1 MGGYAKF
8 IVLGTLIIGM
18 TIGMFSSLYSFE
30 DVSQRITAH
39 TTLSAW
45 SLAQLELEYQKLC
58 TELQLYRAGKSSA
71 ENLSLAYD
79 LAWNRMDVFLHG
91 SESAVVRSQF
101 GAEAL
106 IQKTFEMLQQHEA
119 IIEALPSAD
128 APELAAWE
136 HQLLTL
142 LPEIRQL
149 MILNFTGPGA
159 TRGMDAIDATFKHIS
174 WVLAVVSLL
183 SLLMSY
189 LLFRE
194 SRRHWFLSLHDPLT
208 ALTNRSHFLTMLK
221 ERCYQASVKRQTLSL
236 CILDIQRFNEVNDL
250 FGYQNGDDLLQGFG
264 RILRQ
269 RFGKTALIGRT
280 GGSEFAL
287 LIPHH
292 EMTTLLS
299 DVLKELDSFLR
310 EYDPAHR
317 VYLCCGVST
326 YPEQCYSD
334 GELFQFAEQA
344 LSVAKKAS
352 NHYQVFNTRML
363 SDFQRRRELATHL
376 RAELQIADSTKMFMC
391 YQPVHHLQRDDM
403 LGVEA
408 LLRWKHPLFGFVAPP
423 EIIDIAEEHGLGDAL
438 GDWIFQRVMD
448 DLYSLPFW
456 QLEHISVAVN
466 LSQSM
471 FTLNLPIKLN
481 ALLRHS
487 PIAHEQLI
495 LELTETIAL
504 HDFTVSQQILS
515 ALREN
520 KIRIALDDFGTGFS
534 SLAYLKDL
542 SVDKL
547 KIDKSFIQQ
556 IDLDQRQLH
565 LVRHITELAHDLGLT
580 VVAEGVETAVELDIV
595 AEIGV
600 EEIQGYHY
608 SRPLELPQLMNY
620 LSKHFHPE
628 TLSSDNNGVNL
639 ASLS

>member
-194 SRRHWFLSLHDPLT
+194 SRQHWFLSLHDPLT
-208 ALTNRSHFLTMLK
+208 TLTNRTHFLTLLK
-221 ERCYQASVKRQTLSL
+221 ERCYQASVKQQLLSL
-236 CILDIQRFNEVNDL
+236 CVLDVVRFNEVNDL
-250 FGYQNGDDLLQGFG
+250 LGYRNGDLLLQGIG
-264 RILRQ
+264 RILRL
-269 RFGKTALIGRT
+269 RFGKNALIGRT
-280 GGSEFAL
+280 GGSEFAI
-287 LIPHH
+287 LIPHR
-292 EMTTLLS
+292 EVTTHLP
-299 DVLKELDSFLR
+299 DVLNELDVFLR

-317 VYLCCGVST
+317 VYLCCGIST
-326 YPEQCYSD
+326 YPEQCSSAV
-334 GELFQFAEQA
+334 ELYQFAEQA
-344 LSVAKKAS
+344 LSAAKKNNP

-376 RAELQIADSTKMFMC
+376 RAELQIPDSTKLFMC
-391 YQPVHHLQRDDM
+391 YQPVHHLQRDDT
-403 LGVEA
+403 LGMEA
-408 LLRWKHPLFGFVAPP
+408 LLRWKHPLFGYVAPP

-438 GDWIFQRVMD
+438 GDWIFQRVID

-456 QLEHISVAVN
+456 QLERISVAVN

-504 HDFTVSQQILS
+504 HDFTVSQQILC

-608 SRPLELPQLMNY
+608 SRPLELPQLMSY

-628 TLSSDNNGVNL
+628 TLSSGNNGVNL
-639 ASLS
+639 A